1 MSRQG
6 RLSIERMCDLAQV
19 SRASFYRSLRAYQ
32 PMEEAME
39 VRSAIQGI
47 AVAHRRRDVR
57 AVLEG
62 KNLLGTFTLAS

>member
-19 SRASFYRSLRAYQ
+19 SRAGFYRSLRAYQ

-47 AVAHRRRDVR
+47 AVATGVGMATDASRRNCVG
-57 AVLEG
+57 A
-62 KNLLGTFTLAS
+62 ACW